1 MYVPGVSTNAVTR
14 WLAPVA
20 PRDTNATALHY
31 WAHSALRGSRV
42 GERKV
47 CDYLAAGIGSDPAHP
62 WRDAGPC
69 YLTAPAADAP
79 SLWMI
84 GWMYETGTGVPQ
96 PDFPLAKR
104 YYDQVLEY
112 EQRPM
117 HMAMFVSLVRLHV
130 RALWAMVVRGDAT
143 AQRLF
148 AAYLPGFG
156 SRAAEA
162 TAPPPLPVVPAPE
175 LLDDELDAWV
185 DAAVELGIFAMGVV
199 LLIALTY
206 WRRRMQGRMA
216 AAQEALE
223 RARAIGRR

>member
-1 MYVPGVSTNAVTR
+1 
-14 WLAPVA
+14 
-20 PRDTNATALHY
+20 
-31 WAHSALRGSRV
+31 
-42 GERKV
+42 
-47 CDYLAAGIGSDPAHP
+47 
-62 WRDAGPC
+62 
-69 YLTAPAADAP
+69 
-79 SLWMI
+79 
-84 GWMYETGTGVPQ
+84 
-96 PDFPLAKR
+96 
-104 YYDQVLEY
+104 
-112 EQRPM
+112 
-117 HMAMFVSLVRLHV
+117 MFVSLVRLHV

-199 LLIALTY
+199 LLIALMY